1 MRQDGNLKVIRESVK
16 TSKHTKLQ
24 FQLNTNLQIFIYL
37 FIYLLETPDISF
49 RVKPKSAKFPSKFV
63 KHFKKFLSKFW
74 RAPYIHEYPSSKLSD
89 IASTCQEW
97 TFKGGMLIAYS
108 LGVWGI
114 LCLQSQV
121 PTYQYRCLV
130 LSIGQHY
137 ILHFHYLSTLATLTQ
152 VCRRIN

>member
-108 LGVWGI
+108 LGV
-114 LCLQSQV
+114 
-121 PTYQYRCLV
+121 
-130 LSIGQHY
+130 
-137 ILHFHYLSTLATLTQ
+137 
-152 VCRRIN
+152 